1 MFWNRK
7 PARPWILA
15 LLLFLPLAGQAAER
29 VTLEHDGL
37 TLIGHLQSAAD
48 PADGVILMLH
58 GTLAHGRMETMAAVQ
73 DLLADHGL
81 NSLSVNLSY
90 GIDAREGMFECDRP
104 ITHGVQDHFRELDAW
119 AGWLQSEGFGPLTLL
134 GHSRGGNQMA
144 RYVQEWVSD
153 DIRSLVLVAPS
164 TYEPERAAASY
175 DAQSDLPLVVRLD
188 QARELMRMGQ
198 QETMLQDV
206 RFLYCESLDVSPRAF
221 LGYYDPAEGH
231 DTPTVLDGI
240 EVPTLV
246 VIGSEDDVVPD
257 LPERMAALEDAD
269 AVSTTTIDGAGH
281 FFRDFFADDVADAV
295 AEFVGQR

>member
-1 MFWNRK
+1 MYCHQK
-7 PARPWILA
+7 LVRPWILA
-15 LLLFLPLAGQAAER
+15 LLLCLPLAGQAAEP
-29 VTLEHDGL
+29 VTLEHDGV
-37 TLIGHLQSAAD
+37 TLIGHLQSVSD

-58 GTLAHGRMETMAAVQ
+58 GTLAHGRMETMATVQ

-119 AGWLQSEGFGPLTLL
+119 VDWLQSQGFGPVTLF

-144 RYVQEWVSD
+144 RYVQEWVSGD
-153 DIRSLVLVAPS
+153 VRSLVLVAPS
-164 TYEPERAAASY
+164 TYDPDRAAASY
-175 DAQSDLPLVVRLD
+175 EAQSEMPLVVRLD
-188 QARELMRMGQ
+188 QARELLRMGQ
-198 QETMLQDV
+198 EETLLQDV
-206 RFLYCESLDVSPRAF
+206 RFLYCESLDVSPQAF

-231 DTPTVLDGI
+231 DTPTVIDGI

-246 VIGSEDDVVPD
+246 VIGSEDAVVPD
-257 LPERMAALEDAD
+257 LPERMAALDDAQ

-281 FFRDFFADDVADAV
+281 FFRDFFADDVAEAV
-295 AEFVGQR
+295 VDFIGQQ